1 MSVTAATN
9 RGLKTKY
16 TSTSNPLP
24 TWTRPVDWLALPAIA
39 STDQKFV
46 GLHAIY
52 EESNFLALSAA
63 GNYTVDWGDGSSPEN
78 FATGVTAE
86 HTYSYTNVF
95 FDGTLTSRGY
105 KQAIVTVTPQAG
117 QNLTTLNLHKKYTQ
131 TNLGAYAS
139 GFIDIAV
146 AGSLMTSLLIAVT
159 AAGSAAAVINFR
171 DLEQVYILS
180 SAITTT
186 SYLFSG
192 CSSLASV
199 SVNTPSATVFTFMF
213 NTCSAL
219 QTVALLNTVA
229 GITFTSMFEG
239 CSSLQTIPLI
249 NTAVGVTFD
258 RMFFGCSSLQTIPL
272 LNLATGTSFASMLRS
287 CPSLK
292 TVPALNMPLGITFT
306 SMFEDSISL
315 QTVSLMNVAAGTAFG
330 GMFRGCVSLQ
340 TIPQLNTASGTTF
353 NQMFQN
359 CLSLQTIPL
368 INTGLGQ
375 SFASMFSGCISLS
388 SLPLL
393 NTASVTSFASTL
405 SGCVSL
411 QKATLSNRRG
421 IDYTGLKLSQAALES
436 IFTGLGVAFTA
447 ASEIITI
454 STNWG
459 AVTPVALSGTTT
471 AGSTVVTMAS
481 TTGITT
487 GMQVTGV
494 GTPSTTGIA
503 VTTTDVGDTV
513 NLVAHGL
520 SDNDEVSF
528 ATIVTTT
535 GIAINTVYF
544 VVGATANT
552 FQVSATLGG
561 SALALTTNGS
571 GTLRYKAT
579 VVSIV
584 AGVSVTL
591 SRPATSSGTN
601 TLSYRNLKTNIAL
614 LKGYVVTG

>member
-24 TWTRPVDWLALPAIA
+24 TWTRPVDWLALPAIDA
-39 STDQKFV
+39 ADQKFV

-86 HTYSYTNVF
+86 HTYNFTDVV

-105 KQAIVTVTPQAG
+105 KQAIVTVTPQSG
-117 QNLTTLNLHKKYTQ
+117 QNLTTLNLHKKHTQ
-131 TNLGAYAS
+131 TNLNAYTS

-146 AGSLMTSLLIAVT
+146 AGTLMTSLLIGVT
-159 AAGSAAAVINFR
+159 AAGAAAQVINFK
-171 DLEQVYILS
+171 DLEQVNILS

-186 SYLFSG
+186 SYLFSV

-239 CSSLQTIPLI
+239 CASLQTIPLI

-272 LNLATGTSFASMLRS
+272 INLATGTSFTSMLRS

-315 QTVSLMNVAAGTAFG
+315 QAVSLMNVAAGTAFG
-330 GMFRGCVSLQ
+330 SMFRGCLSLQ

-353 NQMFQN
+353 SQMFQN
-359 CLSLQTIPL
+359 CASLQTIPL
-368 INTGLGQ
+368 INTAAGTTF
-375 SFASMFSGCISLS
+375 SNMFGGCTSLS
-388 SLPLL
+388 AVPLL
-393 NTASVTSFASTL
+393 NVAAASTL
-405 SGCVSL
+405 DMFATCPSL
-411 QKATLSNRRG
+411 QNATTSGGRRATS
-421 IDYTGLKLSQAALES
+421 YASAKLSQAGLEAV
-436 IFTGLGVAFTA
+436 FAGLGTSNTQGLV
-447 ASEIITI
+447 ITV

-494 GTPSTTGIA
+494 GTPSTTAIA

-535 GIAINTVYF
+535 GIVINTIYF
-544 VVGATANT
+544 VVNAAVDT

-579 VVSIV
+579 VASIV

-601 TLSYRNLKTNIAL
+601 TLSYRNLKTNTAL
-614 LKGYVVTG
+614 LKGYAVTG